1 MEGLSQRVVFD
12 PERIRRYDL
21 AGPRY
26 TSYPTAP
33 QFDPEY
39 GEAQY
44 REWARR
50 SNLSAPQRPL
60 SLYVHIP
67 FCDTV
72 CFYCACNK
80 VVTGNHSRAG
90 PYMERLLREVE
101 LQGALFDRERS
112 VDQLAWGGG
121 TPTFLSD
128 AQIQE
133 LMAAIGRHFRLRD
146 DDRGEYSIEV
156 DPRRIRGQTLT
167 VLRALGFNRISLGI
181 QDFDPQVQRAVNRI
195 QGEAQT
201 FAVLESARRAGFHS
215 VSVDLM
221 YGLPFQ
227 NVERFARTLD
237 KVIDAAPDRLSVFNY
252 AHLPERFKPQRRIR
266 LDDLPPPAEKLA
278 ILRHTVERLEAAG
291 YVYIGMDHFARPGDE
306 LARAQRAGTL
316 YRNFQGYSTHAD
328 CDLVGLGVSAIS
340 QVAESYSQNAR
351 DLPAYYERLD
361 AGRLAVVRG
370 VGLSPDDRLRRAVIM
385 GLLCHAQVSYA
396 AIEARYGIVFPEY
409 FRAELERLAVMEAD
423 GLVEV
428 TQERIRVTPVGR
440 LLARNVAMIF
450 DGYLRSPPSRDRDPV
465 RYSRVI

>member
-1 MEGLSQRVVFD
+1 MEVPSQRVVID
-12 PERIRRYDL
+12 PERIRRYDVT
-21 AGPRY
+21 GPRY

-33 QFDPEY
+33 RFHPDF

-44 REWARR
+44 RERAQR
-50 SNLSAPQRPL
+50 SNRTTPRRPL

-80 VVTGNHSRAG
+80 VVTGNHARAG
-90 PYMERLLREVE
+90 QYLGRLLREVE
-101 LQGALFDRERS
+101 LQGALFDRART

-121 TPTFLSD
+121 TPTFLND
-128 AQIQE
+128 VQIQE

-156 DPRRIRGQTLT
+156 DPRRIDGATIG
-167 VLRALGFNRISLGI
+167 VLRAAGFNRISLGI

-195 QGEAQT
+195 QDEAQT
-201 FAVLESARRAGFHS
+201 FAVLEAARRAGFHS

-227 NVERFARTLD
+227 NVQRFARTLD
-237 KVIDAAPDRLSVFNY
+237 KVVGAAPDRLSVFNY

-266 LDDLPPPAEKLA
+266 VEDLPPPAEKLA

-316 YRNFQGYSTHAD
+316 HRNFQGYSTHAD

-340 QVAESYSQNAR
+340 QVGESYSQNTHE
-351 DLPAYYERLD
+351 LPAYYERLD
-361 AGRLAVVRG
+361 AGRLAVARG
-370 VGLSPDDRLRRAVIM
+370 VGLSRDDRLRRAVIM

-396 AIEARYGIVFPEY
+396 PIEARYGIVFPEY
-409 FRAELERLAVMEAD
+409 FRTELERLAVLESD
-423 GLVEV
+423 GLIEV
-428 TQERIRVTPVGR
+428 TGDRIRIAPPGR
-440 LLARNVAMIF
+440 LLARNVAMVF
-450 DGYLRSPPSRDRDPV
+450 DAYLSAPSNRGATPV
-465 RYSRVI
+465 RHSRVI